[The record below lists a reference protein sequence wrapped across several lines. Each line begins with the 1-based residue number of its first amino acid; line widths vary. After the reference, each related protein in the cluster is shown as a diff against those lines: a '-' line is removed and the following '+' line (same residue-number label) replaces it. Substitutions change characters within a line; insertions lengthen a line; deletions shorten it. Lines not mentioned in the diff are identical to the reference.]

1 MCGWCQTS
9 LTRAVRR
16 PVRAGLTIPLREGGR
31 FRAVP
36 ASHAFPGW
44 TADDIHRALNE
55 PKLSEQTAA
64 VLDRVGRA
72 LGAPE
77 GTGPDDD
84 PRVGRWRRESRAA
97 GRAEAQRANALK
109 VLKVR
114 GIPVSASLAEQLAQM
129 EGDSERLV
137 DAALACR
144 DEADFLRLVAPA

>member
-1 MCGWCQTS
+1 M
-9 LTRAVRR
+9 
-16 PVRAGLTIPLREGGR
+16 
-31 FRAVP
+31 
-36 ASHAFPGW
+36 
-44 TADDIHRALNE
+44 
-55 PKLSEQTAA
+55 
-64 VLDRVGRA
+64 LDRVGRA

-84 PRVGRWRRESRAA
+84 PRVAGARAA
-97 GRAEAQRANALK
+97 GRAEAQRANAL